1 MVKLKIYKK
10 IISVLDDLG
19 FEYNDS
25 FSIELPNN
33 KKFGDYSSN
42 VAMVNSKN
50 SKMNPRK
57 LAETMK
63 KRLEKND
70 IFSEVTIAGPGFLNF
85 KISHR
90 LFQKALYD
98 IEKQKEHYGRTD
110 YGKGKKILIEF
121 ISANPTG
128 PLNIVSARAASYG
141 DTLYR
146 IMKYTGYQPMREFYI
161 NDAGNQVDIL
171 AESLELRY
179 REKLGESIGEF
190 PLDAYHG
197 DYLKDLAQELVDAE
211 GSKLIHFSEKGRLSK
226 LKNFALTR
234 MHEIQTNSLDKFG
247 VKIDSW
253 ISEKTLRKQG
263 IVEEVM
269 SYLTEANVTYEK
281 DEAIWFE
288 SSKIGDEKDRV
299 LMKADGTFTYFVPDI
314 GYHITKFQRGFEKLI
329 DVLGPDHHGYIAR
342 LKASIEALKYDSSKL
357 DIVILQQVNL
367 FENGEQ
373 VKMSKRSGKFITMD
387 ELIADVGKDAARYF
401 FISRKSSS
409 HLNFDLELARKKSA
423 ENPVYYIQYAYA
435 RISSILK
442 KAKKEK
448 IKIGKISL
456 SVLEGLN
463 NDDEI
468 EIIKKMLEL
477 PNLLNSI
484 SESLEPSRL
493 ATYVYELAAE
503 FHKYYQKYSIIDSE
517 NIELSK
523 SRLAFITIIQR
534 VIKICLNLMAIST
547 PEKM

>member
-1 MVKLKIYKK
+1 MVKLKIYKS
-10 IISVLDDLG
+10 IISVLDELD
-19 FEYNDS
+19 FKYNDS
-25 FSIELPNN
+25 FSIEFPNN

-42 VAMVNSKN
+42 VAMVNAKN

-57 LAETMK
+57 LAEEIK
-63 KRLEKND
+63 KHLSKND
-70 IFSEVTIAGPGFLNF
+70 IFLDISIAGPGFLNF
-85 KISHR
+85 KISHH
-90 LFQKALYD
+90 LFRKALYD
-98 IEKQKEHYGRTD
+98 IEKQKENFGRSD
-110 YGKGKKILIEF
+110 FGKGKKILIEF

-128 PLNIVSARAASYG
+128 PLNVVSARAASYG

-146 IMKYTGYQPMREFYI
+146 IMEYTGFKPLREFYI

-197 DYLKDLAQELVDAE
+197 DYLKDLAQELVDTE
-211 GSKLIHFSEKGRLSK
+211 GSKLIHFSEKGRLEK
-226 LKNFALTR
+226 LKNFALSR
-234 MHEIQTNSLDKFG
+234 MHEMQTQSLENFG
-247 VKIDSW
+247 VNIDSW

-288 SSKIGDEKDRV
+288 SSKMGDEKDRV

-342 LKASIEALKYDSSKL
+342 LRASIEALNYDSSKL
-357 DIVILQQVNL
+357 EVVILQQVNL
-367 FENGEQ
+367 FEKGEQ

-442 KAKKEK
+442 KAKKNK
-448 IKIGKISL
+448 IKTGKISL
-456 SVLEGLN
+456 SILAKLDN
-463 NDDEI
+463 NDEI
-468 EIIKKMLEL
+468 DLIKKLLAL

-493 ATYVYELAAE
+493 ATYVYELASD
-503 FHKYYQKYSIIDSE
+503 FHKYYQKYPIVDL
-517 NIELSK
+517 NDLDTSK

>member
-1 MVKLKIYKK
+1 MVKLKIYKS
-10 IISVLDDLG
+10 IISVLDELG

-25 FSIELPNN
+25 FSIEFPNN

-42 VAMVNSKN
+42 VALMNSKN
-50 SKMNPRK
+50 SKLPPRK
-57 LAETMK
+57 LAEKMK
-63 KRLEKND
+63 KKLEKND
-70 IFSEVTIAGPGFLNF
+70 IFSKVTIAGPGFLNF
-85 KISHR
+85 NISQKI
-90 LFQKALYD
+90 FQKALYD
-98 IEKQKEHYGRTD
+98 IEKQKDDFGRTD
-110 YGKGKKILIEF
+110 YGNEKKILIEF

-128 PLNIVSARAASYG
+128 PLNVVSARAASYG
-141 DTLYR
+141 DTLFR
-146 IMKYTGYQPMREFYI
+146 IMDFTGYKPMREFYI

-197 DYLKDLAQELVDAE
+197 EYLKDLAQELVDAE
-211 GSKLIHFSEKGRLSK
+211 GSKLIHFSEKSRLEK

-234 MHEIQTNSLDKFG
+234 MHEMQTASLEKFG

-288 SSKIGDEKDRV
+288 SSKMGDEKDRV

-329 DVLGPDHHGYIAR
+329 DVLGPDHHGYISR

-357 DIVILQQVNL
+357 NVVILQQVNL
-367 FENGEQ
+367 FEEGEQ

-387 ELIADVGKDAARYF
+387 ELIDDVGKDAARYF

-448 IKIGKISL
+448 IKVGKITLSL
-456 SVLEGLN
+456 LSGLT

-468 EIIKKMLEL
+468 ELIKKMLEL

-484 SESLEPSRL
+484 TDALEPSRL
-493 ATYVYELAAE
+493 ATYVYELAAD
-503 FHKYYQKYSIIDSE
+503 FHKYYQKYPIVDSE
-517 NIELSK
+517 NVELSK

-534 VIKICLNLMAIST
+534 VIKICLQLMSIST

>member
-98 IEKQKEHYGRTD
+98 IEKQKEDYGRTD

-211 GSKLIHFSEKGRLSK
+211 GSKLIHFSEKGRLAK

-234 MHEIQTNSLDKFG
+234 MHEIQTNSLDNFG

-288 SSKIGDEKDRV
+288 SSKMGDEKDRV

-456 SVLEGLN
+456 SLLEGLN
-463 NDDEI
+463 NEDEK

-493 ATYVYELAAE
+493 ATYVYELATE
-503 FHKYYQKYSIIDSE
+503 FHKYYQKYSIIDLE